1 MTNSKSIRCRNYVCL
16 KIVICIFILGFGSS
30 CASLGKNHDD
40 AIPYVTP
47 LIDEEPC
54 GEGKGLYRK
63 VKNTHPLKIIVVT
76 IKTDV
81 SPDPNN
87 WYPSQRDFVL
97 NPGQTRI
104 LGCSVINDEKGQ
116 LVGRTSHVA
125 LSAKLQ

>member
-1 MTNSKSIRCRNYVCL
+1 MTNSKYIHYRNHVCL
-16 KIVICIFILGFGSS
+16 KIVFCIFILGFGYS
-30 CASLGKNHDD
+30 CASLGKNYDD
-40 AIPYVTP
+40 AILHVTP

-63 VKNTHPLKIIVVT
+63 VKNTNPSKIIVVT

-87 WYPSQRDFVL
+87 WYPNQRDFIL
-97 NPGQTRI
+97 KPGETRI

-116 LVGRTSHVA
+116 LVGRTSHVV
-125 LSAKLQ
+125 LSAKFQ